1 MARMLLI
8 VEWFIANGLLIE
20 TLLVVLN
27 DIHIVEGNIVNQLV
41 KIREGWGISMTS
53 YLTPNIE

>member
-1 MARMLLI
+1 MLLI
-8 VEWFIANGLLIE
+8 VERFITNGPLIE

-41 KIREGWGISMTS
+41 VKIKDGWGYSMMS
-53 YLTPNIE
+53 YRTPNIK